1 MEHITVNE
9 IVTATGGQLL
19 GGDGDVEVS
28 RLSIDSRDIEG
39 GDLFVPLIGE
49 KVDAHRFIPQVFE
62 KGAAATFTS
71 RGGETD
77 GGHPW
82 ILVDDTVK
90 ALQAVGSLCRDRLTI
105 PLVGVTG
112 SVGKTTTR
120 EMISA
125 ALSAGFR
132 VFKTPKNNN
141 GQLGVPVT
149 LSKITGDDEIAV
161 IEMGMSMPGEMEVIA
176 RIARVDTAVI
186 TNVGVT
192 HIENLGTREN
202 ILREKLN
209 IQEGMKEGGTLLLN
223 GDNDLLKTVTA
234 RPGIRTLFFGTGGG
248 NDYRAEDVRMEDGFA
263 SFTAVHNETRVPVS
277 LNVMGEHNVS
287 NALAALAVAEHYGI
301 PMEKAAEAL
310 KTYGGYEGRQ
320 RIFDWNGIHMDDDTY
335 NASPDSM
342 KAAVKVLCSMACE
355 GRRIA
360 VLADMKELGP
370 DEERFHR
377 EVGTF
382 IGGMPVDEVI
392 TLGELGAA
400 IARGA
405 AEKNPACVT
414 ASFMDK
420 AEMEGYLRS
429 RMKRGDTVLFKG
441 SNSMK
446 LGEVAAHF
454 RED

>member
-1 MEHITVNE
+1 MNFRGSLVPAANFG
-9 IVTATGGQLL
+9 AQL
-19 GGDGDVEVS
+19 S
-28 RLSIDSRDIEG
+28 W
-39 GDLFVPLIGE
+39 PLIIIGYL
-49 KVDAHRFIPQVFE
+49 FG
-62 KGAAATFTS
+62 GA
-71 RGGETD
+71 
-77 GGHPW
+77 
-82 ILVDDTVK
+82 
-90 ALQAVGSLCRDRLTI
+90 
-105 PLVGVTG
+105 
-112 SVGKTTTR
+112 
-120 EMISA
+120 
-125 ALSAGFR
+125 
-132 VFKTPKNNN
+132 
-141 GQLGVPVT
+141 
-149 LSKITGDDEIAV
+149 
-161 IEMGMSMPGEMEVIA
+161 
-176 RIARVDTAVI
+176 
-186 TNVGVT
+186 
-192 HIENLGTREN
+192 
-202 ILREKLN
+202 
-209 IQEGMKEGGTLLLN
+209 GGTLVKVGILMFCAVVLFHLVTLPVELDACLLY
-223 GDNDLLKTVTA
+223 T
-234 RPGIRTLFFGTGGG
+234 
-248 NDYRAEDVRMEDGFA
+248 
-263 SFTAVHNETRVPVS
+263 S
-277 LNVMGEHNVS
+277 
-287 NALAALAVAEHYGI
+287 
-301 PMEKAAEAL
+301 
-310 KTYGGYEGRQ
+310 YGGYEGRQ

-420 AEMEGYLRS
+420 EEMEGYLRS
-429 RMKRGDTVLFKG
+429 RMKRGDTVLLKG

>member
-1 MEHITVNE
+1 MVCQIAPHMAHAHVVDPLSLIHI
-9 IVTATGGQLL
+9 
-19 GGDGDVEVS
+19 
-28 RLSIDSRDIEG
+28 
-39 GDLFVPLIGE
+39 
-49 KVDAHRFIPQVFE
+49 
-62 KGAAATFTS
+62 
-71 RGGETD
+71 
-77 GGHPW
+77 
-82 ILVDDTVK
+82 
-90 ALQAVGSLCRDRLTI
+90 
-105 PLVGVTG
+105 
-112 SVGKTTTR
+112 
-120 EMISA
+120 
-125 ALSAGFR
+125 
-132 VFKTPKNNN
+132 
-141 GQLGVPVT
+141 
-149 LSKITGDDEIAV
+149 
-161 IEMGMSMPGEMEVIA
+161 
-176 RIARVDTAVI
+176 
-186 TNVGVT
+186 
-192 HIENLGTREN
+192 
-202 ILREKLN
+202 
-209 IQEGMKEGGTLLLN
+209 
-223 GDNDLLKTVTA
+223 
-234 RPGIRTLFFGTGGG
+234 
-248 NDYRAEDVRMEDGFA
+248 
-263 SFTAVHNETRVPVS
+263 
-277 LNVMGEHNVS
+277 
-287 NALAALAVAEHYGI
+287 
-301 PMEKAAEAL
+301 L

-420 AEMEGYLRS
+420 EEMEGYLRS